1 MAFAAGLAKAE
12 QSAFEREQCL
22 AGLVNFFRDV
32 YPDLCEEVARLPQ
45 IIKRELTPTLCSV
58 FPEAD
63 INNIDRMF
71 DAMDI
76 DHDGEISI
84 KELVDGL
91 AKQGI
96 KDVGRIAQMFKD
108 ADADGNGKIEWTEF
122 LDFTRVMRGGEKK
135 KKTMCNSKKPIRCV
149 TVFSVL

>member
-1 MAFAAGLAKAE
+1 MAEF
-12 QSAFEREQCL
+12 
-22 AGLVNFFRDV
+22 
-32 YPDLCEEVARLPQ
+32 
-45 IIKRELTPTLCSV
+45 T
-58 FPEAD
+58 EAD

-71 DAMDI
+71 DAMVI

-135 KKTMCNSKKPIRCV
+135 KKTKTTKKK
-149 TVFSVL
+149 TTKKTKTTKKK